1 MTIAA
6 RLAVHAALWRAFGD
20 QWPRIPPERR
30 ARAWRAM
37 SLSLAACIVV
47 GVVLILQPWGAHTV
61 VWVILG
67 GGGVMMVLL
76 LAGVTAQAIIDVRRA
91 RKRRAEKT

>member
-1 MTIAA
+1 MSVAWWGLVLVTLAA
-6 RLAVHAALWRAFGD
+6 TLAVYPALWRGFGD

-37 SLSLAACIVV
+37 SLSLAA
-47 GVVLILQPWGAHTV
+47 
-61 VWVILG
+61 
-67 GGGVMMVLL
+67 
-76 LAGVTAQAIIDVRRA
+76 QAIIDVRRA